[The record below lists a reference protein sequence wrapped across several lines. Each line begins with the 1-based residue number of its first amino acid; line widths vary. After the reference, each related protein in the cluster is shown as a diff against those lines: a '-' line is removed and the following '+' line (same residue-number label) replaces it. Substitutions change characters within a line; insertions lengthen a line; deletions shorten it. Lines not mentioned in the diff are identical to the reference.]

1 MMSAEERQVVVLA
14 GGLGTRLRG
23 LGGSLPKAL
32 RPVAGRPFLEVMLAP
47 LRAQGFRRFHFCL
60 GALGD
65 QLARHLD
72 GLGPDLELAIE
83 VEAAPCGTAGALLN
97 SAARLDEVFLLVMG
111 DTYFE
116 FDYGSLFKLLSDRA
130 DGLLVVT
137 NADSGVVPNVGLVA
151 SLVTAYDK
159 AGVEGG
165 WVDTGVAVLRR
176 RSLQALGGECPPLDL
191 GALFRRLIVR
201 RSLGAVTTD
210 RRFYDIGT
218 PERYRGFDARLRA
231 AGRDGTSPC

>member
-1 MMSAEERQVVVLA
+1 MTAADERQVVVLA
-14 GGLGTRLRG
+14 GGLGTRLRS
-23 LGGSLPKAL
+23 LGGDLPKAL
-32 RPVAGRPFLEVMLAP
+32 RPVAGRPFLELMLAP

-60 GALGD
+60 GARSD

-72 GLGPDLELAIE
+72 GLRPDLDLEIE
-83 VEAAPCGTAGALLN
+83 VEPAPCGTAGALLR
-97 SAARLDEVFLLVMG
+97 SAAQLDEVFLLVMG
-111 DTYFE
+111 DTYFD
-116 FDYGSLFKLLSDRA
+116 FDHGSLFDLLPDRA

-137 NADSGVVPNVGLVA
+137 SADSGVIPNVGLVT

-159 AGVEGG
+159 AGVGEG

-176 RSLQALGGECPPLDL
+176 RSLQALGEERPPLDL
-191 GALFRRLIVR
+191 GALFRRLIAR
-201 RSLGAVTTD
+201 RLLHAVTTD

-231 AGRDGTSPC
+231 GGALPC